1 MSITLN
7 MSDAGHVLVLVLIA
21 ALVGVVVEL
30 VRGGSIPLG
39 FVGELLAAGIGA
51 WIGSDLVAARLSLL
65 TDPAYEGVALVPAV
79 AGALIIGLL
88 WGFLGGRGRQRERYY

>member
-1 MSITLN
+1 MSVTLSL
-7 MSDAGHVLVLVLIA
+7 SDVGHVLTLVLIA

-30 VRGGSIPLG
+30 LRGGAIPLG

-51 WIGSDLVAARLSLL
+51 WIGSDLVAARLSLVL
-65 TDPAYEGVALVPAV
+65 DPAYAGVALVPAV

-88 WGFLGGRGRQRERYY
+88 WGFLGGRGARRERY